1 MKMDEFA
8 FLNRQLAGMLQSGIP
23 LEGALRQLCA
33 EMQVGTLRG
42 ELERLNADLAGGTP
56 LREALPRRQL
66 PRLYV
71 ELMGL
76 GAKANDLPGV
86 LVMLADYYQ
95 QRHSLWLRLKGM
107 LVYPALVL
115 GAALILS
122 GVFQWLFHAARNA
135 FLDSNLPKAP
145 DAVHA
150 IWVPVIW
157 IAGAVVLMGLAVLVP
172 TWRDWI
178 QWRMPGFREFHVA
191 QFAGT
196 MRLMLQQ
203 GVTLPQALE
212 LLGQMEGDSQLGR
225 EVARWRSR
233 LAAGQGKLEQ
243 FAAGSRL
250 LPQLFLW
257 LVGQSGEQLTEGFGR
272 AAEVYRERARH
283 RVEML
288 LYATLPVSVLIL
300 GLLVLAQ
307 VALMVQCL
315 LVPMLNALSSVG

>member
-1 MKMDEFA
+1 MNLDEFA
-8 FLNRQLAGMLQSGIP
+8 FLNRQLAGMLQAGIP

-33 EMQVGTLRG
+33 EMQATPLRA

-56 LREALPRRQL
+56 LRDALPRRQL

-71 ELMGL
+71 ELMRL

-95 QRHSLWLRLKGM
+95 QRHSLWMRLKGL

-115 GAALILS
+115 GAALVLS
-122 GVFQWLFHAARNA
+122 GVFQWLFHAARGA
-135 FLDSNLPKAP
+135 FLDAHLAQAP
-145 DAVHA
+145 DAIHA

-157 IAGAVVLMGLAVLVP
+157 IAGAAALMGLAVLVP
-172 TWRDWI
+172 SWRDWI

-203 GVTLPQALE
+203 GVTLPEALE
-212 LLGQMEGDSQLGR
+212 LTGQMEGDSQLGR

-243 FAAGSRL
+243 FAAGSAL
-250 LPQLFLW
+250 LPQMFLW
-257 LVGQSGEQLTEGFGR
+257 LVGQSGERLAEGFER

-288 LYATLPVSVLIL
+288 LYATLPVSVLVL

-315 LVPMLNALSSVG
+315 IVPMLNALGSVG